1 MAKSQKTKKPAA
13 DTASTK
19 PGRPPG
25 RTNDAVL
32 QTTAAIS
39 RCPKCGSTE
48 RVPYY
53 NRRER
58 AIAGVTPEGHPYTHV
73 VWRRTRCENCGQVR
87 DDRTYE
93 QRP

>member
-1 MAKSQKTKKPAA
+1 MAKKRTQQKT
-13 DTASTK
+13 
-19 PGRPPG
+19 PGRPAGSP
-25 RTNDAVL
+25 NEQAV
-32 QTTAAIS
+32 QTTVPIS

-58 AIAGVTPEGHPYTHV
+58 AISGVTPDGHPYTHV